1 MELAHR
7 PSRLSCLDLE
17 ATGIDVFNDRIVTV
31 FAGVLDTDSG
41 QWTDSINLLVNPGI
55 DIPAEATAVHGIS
68 TRVARSFGIDIQKA
82 MEALDSIFDRHPLLP
97 LVVMNANYDLT
108 LLDEECK
115 RYGSG
120 TWSWESFQIVDPLVL
135 DRHFDKWRKGKR
147 KLANLAEN
155 YGVTVDDE
163 MLHDAAGDCFLAGM
177 VAARQIEMY
186 GLPTNEEQAAW
197 YADWA
202 VSYEG
207 WLHSQGKTDII
218 DTSWP
223 VRKKENA

>member
-1 MELAHR
+1 
-7 PSRLSCLDLE
+7 
-17 ATGIDVFNDRIVTV
+17 
-31 FAGVLDTDSG
+31 
-41 QWTDSINLLVNPGI
+41 
-55 DIPAEATAVHGIS
+55 
-68 TRVARSFGIDIQKA
+68 
-82 MEALDSIFDRHPLLP
+82 
-97 LVVMNANYDLT
+97 MNANYDLS
-108 LLDEECK
+108 LLKAEYERHGKEFFLYD
-115 RYGSG
+115 G
-120 TWSWESFQIVDPLVL
+120 WQIVDPLVL

-186 GLPTNEEQAAW
+186 GVPTNEEQAAW

-202 VSYEG
+202 RSYEG